1 MVTNSPDDIVER
13 LDRLFILLSIA
24 FTEPIERLRA
34 ELASDPVAAAILAA
48 VRDDWV
54 LSGDLQRDVC
64 KITGVAPRTVQRAIV
79 SLSERRLVVSRGSG
93 KATSYRSSGVL

>member
-1 MVTNSPDDIVER
+1 MDTSSSDDIVER
-13 LDRLFILLSIA
+13 LDRLLILLSIA
-24 FTEPIERLRA
+24 FAEPIERFRA

-64 KITGVAPRTVQRAIV
+64 QATGVAPRTVQRAIA
-79 SLSERRLVVSRGSG
+79 SLSERRLLVNRGSG
-93 KATSYRSSGVL
+93 KATSCRSSGVL